1 MSSFYDLASLVMIPS
16 GKKAGKVYSQKP
28 LTTDGQL
35 NLIRA
40 STATRIGSDGKIEK
54 TRTNLNLY
62 SDPTDAQKGSLS
74 YASVTYQDNFTWGI
88 GNSLS
93 NAIVFGDNTTTRY
106 AYYNSSVSSGT
117 VYSLSFFIKMDDNSV
132 PVPATDFILVLGGL
146 SISSGYSVVSL
157 GNNVHRVSAFAV
169 ATASNTANGIL
180 KIGSHSAK
188 SFKISGF
195 QVETSLVATDYIP
208 TNGAAVS
215 VGSVDNMPRLNYTE
229 GSATS
234 CPSLLLEPQRTNILP
249 QSEYFSGSDWTKSN
263 ATTINNI
270 VISPDSALNG
280 SKLIEDSSNSTHR
293 ISDTIVVSGSG
304 VVYTQSIFAKSG
316 GNGRYLRIFRGS
328 GTYNFAVFDLENGTV
343 FAQGGSNIIS
353 TKIENYGNGWYRCSS
368 TYTTQFSNIGTYYGL
383 QNGSSDSYTG
393 DGSSFIYIYGA
404 QLEEGSYATSYI
416 PTFGATVTRVN
427 ETLSLSNMQSGV
439 ANGATS
445 GTLLVDFEYIFDSL
459 GDSMRFYQSTS
470 ISNRAYIYFKSIGYA
485 DTWGSS
491 NLPLT
496 DNVPTKVI
504 YRLNSLSSGSGFR
517 NGTKGTDQTG
527 TAWADIGNL
536 IFYSNY
542 ATIKIKKILFFPTA
556 LTDAQCIELTTIDS

>member
-35 NLIRA
+35 AFTRA

-54 TRTNLNLY
+54 TRTNLLLQSNQF
-62 SDPTDAQKGSLS
+62 DT
-74 YASVTYQDNFTWGI
+74 TWGLSSATLTSGQSGYDGTSDAWLLDSSSEGYCFQFLSPGNVGTLSIFAKANSVNNLRLRTFGPSVNADGFFDLINGVVGSSTNLIDSSIQSI
-88 GNSLS
+88 GSGWYRCSIVYNNTPSLIRIYPS
-93 NAIVFGDNTTTRY
+93 A
-106 AYYNSSVSSGT
+106 SSSSSSGT
-117 VYSLSFFIKMDDNSV
+117 S
-132 PVPATDFILVLGGL
+132 G
-146 SISSGYSVVSL
+146 SIYIQDGQ
-157 GNNVHRVSAFAV
+157 
-169 ATASNTANGIL
+169 IE
-180 KIGSHSAK
+180 
-188 SFKISGF
+188 
-195 QVETSLVATDYIP
+195 QSLVATNYIE
-208 TNGAAVS
+208 TTTAAVS
-215 VGSVDNMPRLNYTE
+215 VGSVDNMPRLNYTP

-234 CPSLLLEPQRTNILP
+234 CPSLLLEPQRTNILAH
-249 QSEYFSGSDWTKSN
+249 SEYFGSSN
-263 ATTINNI
+263 WGKTNVTLTSNNT
-270 VISPDSALNG
+270 ISPDGTQNA
-280 SKLIEDSSNSTHR
+280 SKLVATATDSSLQESISVTSGTTYTLSVYLKTVSSTLDMA
-293 ISDTIVVSGSG
+293 ISLGSPG
-304 VVYTQSIFAKSG
+304 FPQNEG
-316 GNGRYLRIFRGS
+316 DGGRYKNI
-328 GTYNFAVFDLENGTV
+328 TV
-343 FAQGGSNIIS
+343 TNEWKRYTITSTADASAATGIGVGGFNSFS
-353 TKIENYGNGWYRCSS
+353 TGEEVYAW
-368 TYTTQFSNIGTYYGL
+368 
-383 QNGSSDSYTG
+383 
-393 DGSSFIYIYGA
+393 GA
-404 QLEEGSYATSYI
+404 QLEVGSYATSYI

-445 GTLLVDFEYIFDSL
+445 GTLLVDFEYVFDSL
-459 GDSMRFYQSTS
+459 GDSLRWYQSS
-470 ISNRAYIYFKSIGYA
+470 GQYLIANRAYIYNNTIGYA

-491 NLPLT
+491 NLPIT